1 MKRMLPSP
9 LLSLFLFLLWLTLNQ
24 SVSAGNVL
32 LAAVLAISAPLL
44 TIQLR
49 PAPVRIRRPL
59 SIMQLVFFVTTDLLR
74 SNLAVAWIVLTQ
86 PDSALR
92 SSFVQ
97 IPLEVRDP
105 NALAVLAAIVCATP
119 GTAWAEVAYDRSSLL
134 IHVLDTKDPEDVK
147 ATIKNRYEKL
157 LREIFE

>member
-1 MKRMLPSP
+1 MKRVLPSP
-9 LLSLFLFLLWLTLNQ
+9 LLTLFLFLLWLTLNQ

-32 LAAVLAISAPLL
+32 LAAILAILAPLL
-44 TIQLR
+44 TVQLR

-59 SIMQLVFFVTTDLLR
+59 SIIRLVVIVTIDLLR

-86 PDSALR
+86 RDRQLS
-92 SSFVQ
+92 SSFLQ
-97 IPLEVRDP
+97 LPLEIRDP

-119 GTAWAEVAYDRSSLL
+119 GTAWAEVAFDRSSLL
-134 IHVLDTKDPEDVK
+134 IHVLDLKDPDHFR

-157 LREIFE
+157 LQEIFE

>member
-1 MKRMLPSP
+1 MKRLLPSP

-32 LAAVLAISAPLL
+32 LAAILSLLAPLL
-44 TIQLR
+44 TVQLR

-59 SIMQLVFFVTTDLLR
+59 SILKLVFYVTADLLR

-86 PDSALR
+86 NDRELK
-92 SSFVQ
+92 SSFVH
-97 IPLEVRDP
+97 IPLVIRDP

-119 GTAWAEVAYDRSSLL
+119 GTAWGEVAYDRSSLL
-134 IHVLDTKDPEDVK
+134 IHVLEMKDPAAVR

-157 LREIFE
+157 LQEIFE